1 MAVPRRLFVSGG
13 WGFLGRAVVRAA
25 NSGGWMVFEPRHAE
39 LDIRDELAVRNAL
52 AFARPDVI
60 VHTAYRQHGPDVW
73 AANVDG
79 SSAMARAA
87 VAGGSRLI
95 HISSDLVFSGRTT
108 PYDEGADLSPL
119 QPYGRSKAAAERAVA
134 LIDPKAA
141 IIRTSILY
149 DIEHVNPSSRMI
161 LDAASGLADMTFFED
176 EIRCFT
182 PVNDLASAIMDL
194 CYHDYAGPLN
204 VAGPEALT
212 RYDFA
217 CRYARQHGKDPSKL
231 VRGYLTEAQQ
241 DERPGNLVLDSARAA
256 GLLTTRIRPVSEVLR
271 GGRAAN

>member
-1 MAVPRRLFVSGG
+1 
-13 WGFLGRAVVRAA
+13 
-25 NSGGWMVFEPRHAE
+25 MVFEPRHME
-39 LDIRDELAVRNAL
+39 LDVRDELAVRNAL

-60 VHTAYRQHGPDVW
+60 VHTAYRQHGPEVW
-73 AANVDG
+73 ATNVDG
-79 SSAMARAA
+79 SSAVARAA

-119 QPYGRSKAAAERAVA
+119 QAYGRSKAAAERAVG

-141 IIRTSILY
+141 IIRTSLLY

-182 PVNDLASAIMDL
+182 PVKDLASAIMDL

-204 VAGPEALT
+204 VAGPEPLT

-217 CRYARQHGKDPSKL
+217 CRYARQHGKDPAKL
-231 VRGYLTEAQQ
+231 VKGYLTEAQQ
-241 DERPGNLVLDSARAA
+241 DERPGNLVLDSNRAA

-271 GGRAAN
+271 GGRAAK

>member
-1 MAVPRRLFVSGG
+1 MTC
-13 WGFLGRAVVRAA
+13 
-25 NSGGWMVFEPRHAE
+25 
-39 LDIRDELAVRNAL
+39 RDGA
-52 AFARPDVI
+52 P
-60 VHTAYRQHGPDVW
+60 
-73 AANVDG
+73 
-79 SSAMARAA
+79 
-87 VAGGSRLI
+87 
-95 HISSDLVFSGRTT
+95 SDTLT
-108 PYDEGADLSPL
+108 
-119 QPYGRSKAAAERAVA
+119 RS
-134 LIDPKAA
+134 
-141 IIRTSILY
+141 
-149 DIEHVNPSSRMI
+149 NPSSRMI

-241 DERPGNLVLDSARAA
+241 DERPGNLVLDSGRAA

-271 GGRAAN
+271 GGRAAK